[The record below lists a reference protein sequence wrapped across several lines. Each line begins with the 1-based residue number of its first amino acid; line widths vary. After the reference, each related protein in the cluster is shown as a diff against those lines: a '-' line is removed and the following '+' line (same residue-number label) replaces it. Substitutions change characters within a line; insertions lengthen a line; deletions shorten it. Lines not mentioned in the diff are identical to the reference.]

1 MFKVVGTLIFL
12 FVFSQQQ
19 VFAYKNVPVL
29 VNVNA
34 DAQHDTIGFN
44 LCRDL
49 AVFLYPLIL
58 DGKIRLYSGFNKEFV
73 IDGASLQDLER
84 QHEVSFEKAL
94 DLFINELWSNKRNKT
109 SFHVFGLSFVTKTD
123 AGERIFFGYLDYTE
137 IQSFLENAYIPVN
150 MNGFCQTSYHQAIYS
165 KIYSFQLVQFG
176 NESFQRNPSL
186 SFQIQ
191 QKAFGKTAHLKN
203 KSILQPCKEIVYSVK
218 AKTFASDMDRSNIL
232 LQSIEKLFYS
242 NPELY
247 YNLSPDSIYGNFMN
261 YPPLHVSQIDII
273 EKRFLNENLQSRAD
287 FRLRFTINGIVFE
300 PIKLTELITYLPF
313 SGLVSLEDEIKLGRF
328 DSQLISIN
336 QSGFGES
343 CLSYSSL
350 EALYVLPWHRLS
362 DYFY

>member
-34 DAQHDTIGFN
+34 DGQHDTIGFN

-49 AVFLYPLIL
+49 ASFLYPLIL
-58 DGKIRLYSGFNKEFV
+58 DGQIRLYSGFNKEFV

-84 QHEVSFEKAL
+84 QHEVSFEQAL

-109 SFHVFGLSFVTKTD
+109 SFHIFGLSFVTKTVG
-123 AGERIFFGYLDYTE
+123 GERIFLGYIDYVE
-137 IQSFLENAYIPVN
+137 IQSLLENAYIPVN
-150 MNGFCQTSYHQAIYS
+150 MNGYCQTTYHQAIYS
-165 KIYSFQLVQFG
+165 KIYHYQLVQFG
-176 NESFQRNPSL
+176 NESFQRNPQL

-191 QKAFGKTAHLKN
+191 EKAFGKMAQVKN
-203 KSILQPCKEIVYSVK
+203 KSILQPCKEIEYSVK
-218 AKTFASDMDRSNIL
+218 RKKYATDKDRSNVLIQSLERL
-232 LQSIEKLFYS
+232 LHH
-242 NPELY
+242 NAELY
-247 YNLSPDSIYGNFMN
+247 YNLSPDSIDGNFVN

-300 PIKLTELITYLPF
+300 PIKLTELMTYLPF

-336 QSGFGES
+336 QSD
-343 CLSYSSL
+343 LSETYRDYDSL
-350 EALYVLPWHRLS
+350 EALYIMPWHRLT
-362 DYFY
+362 DYYH